1 MSYKVLDLFSG
12 AGGLSLGF
20 KHAGFDIVG
29 AIDYNKDAIET
40 HKYNFSN
47 SNCIN
52 EDISKIDNKK
62 IVELFGKNIDV
73 IIGGP
78 PCQGF
83 SNANKW
89 QKLEDDPRNKL
100 FFEFMRIVKLI
111 KPKVV
116 LIENVPGILSKNNG
130 FAKEKITEIL
140 ENEGYNVSVKTLLAS
155 DYGVPQSR
163 RRAFFVAMLGD
174 SRFNFESMEKK
185 ALTNVKDAISD
196 FYDIENTEKKVYT
209 NVPKTWLQKYLRGK
223 SKKIENHQVKYPKEI
238 VIKRMKFIPQGGNW
252 KDVPEEL
259 WDTKRNNRHSSAYR
273 RLSEN
278 KPSITI
284 DTGHM
289 NYFHP
294 IFDRTPTV
302 RESARLQSFTDDF
315 IFKGTATSQLR
326 QVGNAVPPLL
336 SYAIA
341 KQILKEL
348 RNEK

>member
-20 KHAGFDIVG
+20 KHAGFEIVG
-29 AIDYNKDAIET
+29 AIDFNEDAIET
-40 HKYNFSN
+40 HKFNFSN
-47 SNCIN
+47 SICIN

-62 IVELFGKNIDV
+62 IVELFGENIDV

-100 FFEFMRIVKLI
+100 FFEFMRVVKLI
-111 KPKVV
+111 KPKAV
-116 LIENVPGILSKNNG
+116 LIENVPGILSKNSG

-140 ENEGYNVSVKTLLAS
+140 KNEGYNVSVKTLLAS

-163 RRAFFVAMLGD
+163 RRAFFVAMLG
-174 SRFNFESMEKK
+174 SRRFEFDLLEKK
-185 ALTNVKDAISD
+185 ALTTVKEAIGDLYS
-196 FYDIENTEKKVYT
+196 IEKTQQKKYISK
-209 NVPKTWLQKYLRGK
+209 PKTWLQKYLRGN
-223 SKKIENHQVKYPKEI
+223 SHKIENHEIKYPKEI
-238 VIKRMKFIPQGGNW
+238 VIKRLKHIPQGGNW
-252 KDVPEEL
+252 KQVPEEL
-259 WDTKRNNRHSSAYR
+259 WDTKRDNRHSSAYR
-273 RLSEN
+273 RLAEN
-278 KPSITI
+278 SPSITI

-294 IFDRTPTV
+294 LFNRTPTV
-302 RESARLQSFTDDF
+302 RESARLQSFPDNF
-315 IFKGTATSQLR
+315 IFKGLITSQLR

-336 SYAIA
+336 SFAIA
-341 KQILKEL
+341 SQILRALK
-348 RNEK
+348 K